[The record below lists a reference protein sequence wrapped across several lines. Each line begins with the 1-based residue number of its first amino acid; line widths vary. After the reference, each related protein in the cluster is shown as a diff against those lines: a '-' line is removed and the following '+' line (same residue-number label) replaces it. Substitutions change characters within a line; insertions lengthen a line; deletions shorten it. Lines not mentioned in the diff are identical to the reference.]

1 MNPPLLPV
9 HFFGTRPLRQML
21 PGPIAWFRALCL
33 LPLAMPGV
41 KVVLSGF
48 ALFGW
53 LEWLGFPLGLLAASI
68 LFLVL
73 HILIPILVAAGF
85 YHVVRTIWPAETTGS
100 WSRNLW
106 FASSTIG
113 IIVLSFVGTVGVAAL
128 AEMSVCQ
135 VPQAVVI
142 VGGSCSN
149 HFLNKDIS
157 EILGSME
164 TYNFRYYN
172 WLVWIVITAF
182 LYRFETRLR
191 ERYLSQ
197 LHQSVRTC
205 QEPVLDVEPAP
216 ELDHRAMDLL
226 DLENSSSL

>member
-9 HFFGTRPLRQML
+9 HFFGIRPLRQAL
-21 PGPIAWFRALCL
+21 PGPISWFRALCL

-53 LEWLGFPLGLLAASI
+53 LQWLGSPLGPLVAGA

-85 YHVVRTIWPAETTGS
+85 YHVVRTIWPAETPGS
-100 WSRNLW
+100 WFRNLW

-113 IIVLSFVGTVGVAAL
+113 IIVLSFVGTVGVAAV

-135 VPQAVVI
+135 VPQAVAI

-149 HFLNKDIS
+149 HFINKDIS
-157 EILGSME
+157 EIFGSME

-197 LHQSVRTC
+197 LHQSVRKY
-205 QEPVLDVEPAP
+205 QEPALEVEPAP
-216 ELDHRAMDLL
+216 ELDNRGMELL
-226 DLENSSSL
+226 DLENPSSL